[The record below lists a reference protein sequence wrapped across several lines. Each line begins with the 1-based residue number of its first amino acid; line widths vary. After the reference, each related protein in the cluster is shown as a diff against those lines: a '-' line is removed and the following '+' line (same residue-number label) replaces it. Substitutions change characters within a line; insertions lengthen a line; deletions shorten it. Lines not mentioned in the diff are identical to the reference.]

1 LFGFVLRSISSGIDA
16 SESDSNIAD
25 IFRGIEMGYRIELM
39 TEMRFLETRN
49 LKVVGVETTLSA
61 GLKPVK
67 ALDMYGQQ
75 LGGPYTA
82 VTE

>member
-1 LFGFVLRSISSGIDA
+1 
-16 SESDSNIAD
+16 
-25 IFRGIEMGYRIELM
+25 M

-67 ALDMYGQQ
+67 AQRHINRVN
-75 LGGPYTA
+75 A
-82 VTE
+82 